1 MREVLPPGQEVFFIF
16 IFLALLY
23 LAKRTEK
30 DTMDYSPPC
39 RCLTFSQRRREVED
53 SAVCGSRNLP
63 DLWARAPQPQPSAA
77 SAASPLVART
87 FISDAAGLSSRTG
100 GGSGSLPPSP
110 ALLCPR
116 PALGRSDFE
125 TLETSRT
132 GSLPSNSRVTEASSG
147 FSRRGKREISSHSVL
162 CFFCLLSYKQI
173 VHSK

>member
-1 MREVLPPGQEVFFIF
+1 MLLTARRICEKINERSAAPRSGGVFYFYF
-16 IFLALLY
+16 PRLLY

-39 RCLTFSQRRREVED
+39 RREVED

-87 FISDAAGLSSRTG
+87 FISDAAGVPSRTG

-110 ALLCPR
+110 ALICPR

-125 TLETSRT
+125 KLETSRT
-132 GSLPSNSRVTEASSG
+132 GSLPSNSRVAEASSA
-147 FSRRGKREISSHSVL
+147 FSRRGKREINSHSVL
-162 CFFCLLSYKQI
+162 CFFVNCPISR
-173 VHSK
+173 